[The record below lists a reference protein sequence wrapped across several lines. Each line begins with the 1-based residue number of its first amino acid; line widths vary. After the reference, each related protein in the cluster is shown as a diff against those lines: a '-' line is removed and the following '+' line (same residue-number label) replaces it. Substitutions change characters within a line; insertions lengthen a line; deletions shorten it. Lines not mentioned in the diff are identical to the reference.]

1 MLPWPN
7 TQATRNTGQAG
18 PSQATEGCWREHG
31 GKQSVTEDTEE
42 LKELLKKLT
51 VSSRTQM
58 ASETGRWERGK
69 CYRYFW
75 GGLGGKQNA

>member
-1 MLPWPN
+1 MTSP
-7 TQATRNTGQAG
+7 
-18 PSQATEGCWREHG
+18 
-31 GKQSVTEDTEE
+31 SVTEDTEE

-51 VSSRTQM
+51 LSSRTQM